1 MSAMSPVSSRPEQ
14 PPIEI
19 QESEA
24 GLELKLWGD
33 WTIPHL
39 PGLLGALDAL
49 RTLGVRSIRLD
60 LSGIRHFDT
69 SGAWLIDSR
78 TARWRQEGINV
89 EMAGL
94 SESQAEL
101 LDLVSRYETAPAVQE
116 MRPRLRDMAVR
127 VGQATYLVLYQA
139 RDLTAFLGIVIV
151 GLGRALLLP
160 QRVRWAAV
168 VTQMERTGIN
178 ALPIV
183 GLLTFLIGVVLAY
196 QGADQLAQFGAEIFT
211 VNLVGIAVL
220 REMGILIT
228 AIIVAGRSG
237 SAFAAQIGTMTVNE
251 EVDALRTIGLDVVEV
266 LVMPRVIGL
275 VIMMPLL
282 TFYADILGL
291 LGGAVM
297 AAVELDITL
306 VQFTRQLNQAVSI
319 SHFWVGMIKAPI
331 FGFVIAMVGCFEG
344 LRTARSAESVGI
356 QTTRAVVESI
366 FLVILLDALFSILYS
381 SLGV

>member
-1 MSAMSPVSSRPEQ
+1 MSAMSPVSSGPEQ
-14 PPIEI
+14 PPVEI

-94 SESQAEL
+94 SDSRADL

-139 RDLTAFLGIVIV
+139 RDLTAFLGVLIV

-196 QGADQLAQFGAEIFT
+196 QGSDQLAQFGAEIFT

-319 SHFWVGMIKAPI
+319 NHFWVGMIKAPI